1 MNDWAEHMHCAITVC
16 DREGTVIYMNER
28 SRETFNKN
36 GESMVGKNL
45 FPCHQKRSQDMIR
58 HMMESDTTNCY
69 TISKNGAK
77 KIIFQS
83 PWKDDNGE
91 VQGMVEVSIILPEE
105 LHHYQR

>member
-1 MNDWAEHMHCAITVC
+1 MYDWAEHMHCAITVC

-91 VQGMVEVSIILPEE
+91 VQGMVEISIILPEE
-105 LHHYQR
+105 LPHYQR